1 MSHHRKLFDR
11 WRQKSVANPSSSL
24 LHLLHPSHVGSEEQQ
39 FFLIMMEA
47 NIALSLSPLICSCS
61 PGIALHRNMS
71 AISFRSQVLFPRELR
86 LRHVYCQKSSPLP
99 PPVYTTFFQ
108 MLPWPFLI
116 PHGIPSIKNITWW
129 QPSPERQHTSSTIP
143 EMPPQTSSPPA

>member
-47 NIALSLSPLICSCS
+47 NIALSLSPHL
-61 PGIALHRNMS
+61 L
-71 AISFRSQVLFPRELR
+71 L
-86 LRHVYCQKSSPLP
+86 
-99 PPVYTTFFQ
+99 
-108 MLPWPFLI
+108 LPWDC
-116 PHGIPSIKNITWW
+116 
-129 QPSPERQHTSSTIP
+129 TS
-143 EMPPQTSSPPA
+143 QKYVGNKFQVSSSVS